1 MKAIPIIG
9 RDPVLTMRITMLIG
23 ERAKRDRIRKKRIAM
38 LKMPFITIWSMVNFN
53 R

>member
-23 ERAKRDRIRKKRIAM
+23 ERAKRNRIREKRIAM
-38 LKMPFITIWSMVNFN
+38 LKMPFIAIWRMINLH

>member
-23 ERAKRDRIRKKRIAM
+23 ERAKRNRIRETRIAM
-38 LKMPFITIWSMVNFN
+38 LKMPFITIWRMINFN